1 MATFT
6 DNEPQRLRDTEIRF
20 FSVSVGARG
29 DVESLRRR
37 GAIGPSPPPTSSSSR
52 TLGVGAF
59 LAFERLGRLYEP
71 APVFERLRRVAMNLQ
86 PCQRLAEGSTM
97 HEGSSCP
104 WGEVQVEEPAL
115 QAEDM
120 PQPFDVPARQGKKPE

>member
-1 MATFT
+1 
-6 DNEPQRLRDTEIRF
+6 
-20 FSVSVGARG
+20 
-29 DVESLRRR
+29 VESLRRR

-120 PQPFDVPARQGKKPE
+120 PQPLDVPARQGKEPE